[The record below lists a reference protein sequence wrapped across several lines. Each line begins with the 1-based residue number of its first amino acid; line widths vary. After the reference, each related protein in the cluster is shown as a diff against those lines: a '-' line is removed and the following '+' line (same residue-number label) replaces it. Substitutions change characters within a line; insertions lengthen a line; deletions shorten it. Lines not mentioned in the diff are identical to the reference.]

1 VTALHSVGLAP
12 GIGLRPRWENAVL
25 LGESSAVLGDWIT
38 WLTLSR
44 TPPVSSRLDPVI
56 AHPVRDGLL
65 VEQDLWPRD
74 PAPQVY
80 VAFDD
85 ERAVYVGQTRQAL
98 KARVKQHFG
107 NQSTTHQQAKAGS
120 WRLVVSATWD
130 DLLHGQLDQL
140 EAAAWEWV
148 LPKALR
154 TGRRRPQ

>member
-1 VTALHSVGLAP
+1 MTALQSAALVP
-12 GIGLRPRWENAVL
+12 SIELRPRWENAIL
-25 LGESSAVLGDWIT
+25 LGESNALLGDWIT

-44 TPPVSSRLDPVI
+44 TPATSTRFDPVI
-56 AHPVRDGLL
+56 THPVRDGLL

-80 VAFDD
+80 VAYDD
-85 ERAVYVGQTRQAL
+85 ERAVYVGQTRQPL
-98 KARVKQHFG
+98 SARVRQHFG
-107 NQSTTHQQAKAGS
+107 NQSTPDQQAKAGS
-120 WRLVVSATWD
+120 WQLVVSATWD

-140 EAAAWEWV
+140 EAAAWNWV